1 MHFVTPLPLP
11 ISMMFTLHLGGMSAN
26 MATFESYIKETE
38 ETQGTVVT
46 VLRQGYLHKRSTNM
60 RREWKRR
67 FFVLDSLGVLYYYSN
82 KVSLTAI
89 NTMPMQRESLCN
101 KAAQNRTAK
110 SQHEADRNPFCA
122 CYVTLHAMSL
132 FLVHEFACYIT
143 VHADVHVSS

>member
-11 ISMMFTLHLGGMSAN
+11 ISTMFTLHLGGMSAN

-89 NTMPMQRESLCN
+89 STMPMQHESLCN

-110 SQHEADRNPFCA
+110 PQHEADRKPFCRCA
-122 CYVTLHAMSL
+122 RAVPLCILCHCS
-132 FLVHEFACYIT
+132 
-143 VHADVHVSS
+143 

>member
-1 MHFVTPLPLP
+1 
-11 ISMMFTLHLGGMSAN
+11 MFTLHLGGMSAN

-89 NTMPMQRESLCN
+89 STMPLQRESLCN

-110 SQHEADRNPFCA
+110 LQFEADRKPFCRCSLHMLCHIA
-122 CYVTLHAMSL
+122 CYVTVLSTRICML
-132 FLVHEFACYIT
+132 YYCACRCACLLMMHDT
-143 VHADVHVSS
+143 SPGL